1 MRASRLGDEFG
12 AFDAVMPSRTRRRG
26 PAPRSHRA
34 AWPVTTS
41 VCTPP
46 LGPLLAV
53 ANEDLPPLTASGVFC
68 HGARTSGRSPCP
80 GLGGR
85 HRASPT
91 RRARAASFILRLRLV
106 TSQGSPY
113 PSRSPRAHP
122 SGWTIFLVSYRT
134 LARCGFRANPRVL
147 TRVTLRHRCA
157 RQRDAVQLEDARE
170 HAVTKSATAVG
181 HCWSM

>member
-1 MRASRLGDEFG
+1 MGDEFG

-53 ANEDLPPLTASGVFC
+53 ANEDLPPLTASGAFC

-122 SGWTIFLVSYRT
+122 SGWTRT
-134 LARCGFRANPRVL
+134 ARALLPSVLHVARPLILRKCWPRVSPPITAL
-147 TRVTLRHRCA
+147 LRELALCGSRGAHA
-157 RQRDAVQLEDARE
+157 RLRSVQKPFNLYR
-170 HAVTKSATAVG
+170 
-181 HCWSM
+181 

>member
-53 ANEDLPPLTASGVFC
+53 ANEDLPPLTASGTFC
-68 HGARTSGRSPCP
+68 YGARTSGRSPCP

-122 SGWTIFLVSYRT
+122 SGWTRTQGSHPSGWTSGILSSSDPVQQVSSSYSKMKVFQCC
-134 LARCGFRANPRVL
+134 LP
-147 TRVTLRHRCA
+147 
-157 RQRDAVQLEDARE
+157 
-170 HAVTKSATAVG
+170 
-181 HCWSM
+181 

>member
-53 ANEDLPPLTASGVFC
+53 ANEDLPPLTASGTFC
-68 HGARTSGRSPCP
+68 YGARTSGRSPCP

-122 SGWTIFLVSYRT
+122 SGWTRT
-134 LARCGFRANPRVL
+134 QGLSRMDSHAPPFFGTPPIRMWNWPLAPLLQRGRKSSWPGERELQLLCRA
-147 TRVTLRHRCA
+147 
-157 RQRDAVQLEDARE
+157 
-170 HAVTKSATAVG
+170 
-181 HCWSM
+181 